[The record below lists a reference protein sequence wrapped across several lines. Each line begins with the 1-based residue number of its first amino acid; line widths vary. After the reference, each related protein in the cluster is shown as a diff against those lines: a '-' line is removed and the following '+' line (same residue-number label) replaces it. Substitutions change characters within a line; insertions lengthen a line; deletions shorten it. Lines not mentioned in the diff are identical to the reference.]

1 MKALG
6 ILLVLLAMVSPA
18 LGQDCDEGR
27 PCGAVPWR
35 LPSWPRLAS
44 PTPMPTI
51 VATVILTPTP
61 SVTPTPTATGPT
73 PTPGPSA
80 TPSPAPTA
88 TSAIDLSGMN
98 DQIATLGALQ
108 SGTQPA
114 VANAQ
119 GTPMSQTELFADLGS
134 DAGLIFGY
142 ARGIGDISLGKLSPL
157 FWFVL
162 TTFSLILLVKI
173 STFLL
178 PLLAAAFGL
187 FRELLRLVLEFL
199 PL

>member
-1 MKALG
+1 MRAVAALV
-6 ILLVLLAMVSPA
+6 LVLLLAAPA
-18 LGQDCDEGR
+18 LAQDCSER
-27 PCGAVPWR
+27 QPCGIVPWR
-35 LPSWPRLAS
+35 LSSLPELLS

-88 TSAIDLSGMN
+88 TSAIDLAGMN

-162 TTFSLILLVKI
+162 TTFGLILVVKV